1 MTKKLTKITLLIVF
15 AISLLNCEPKKEE
28 QVDLV
33 IHNAKI
39 YTVNDLFDITE
50 AMAIK
55 DGKIIA
61 IGPENEILNKYQFVA
76 KKVIDAKKRSI
87 YPGFIDAHCHFYGYA
102 QNLKEVNLVG
112 TKSFEEVIDRVKDF
126 AAINESKW
134 IVGRGWDQNDW
145 DIKEFPNRFKLDSLF
160 PNKPVFLTRI
170 DGHAALANET
180 ALKIA
185 KINSETKIEG
195 GIITYYVEH
204 NGNEIKLNNNE
215 LGNYKNSNPKP
226 TGILIDNAVDLVKQ
240 HIPKA
245 DKQGIS
251 DALIYAQNK
260 LFEVG
265 VTTVDDAGLGKD
277 SIELIDELQKSGKLK
292 LKVYA
297 MISGNKNN
305 LEYYLKKGPY
315 KTDKLSVCSFKF
327 YADGAL
333 GSRGACLL
341 NPYHDIIEQEHYGL
355 LIKEKNFFEKYAPLL
370 YEKGFQMNT
379 HCIGD
384 SANRIILD
392 VYGRTL
398 KGVNDK
404 RWRIEHAQVIDSTDF
419 KKFKEF
425 TIIPSIQSTHATSD
439 MYWAKD
445 RLGNDRVQN
454 AYAYKTL
461 LQQNGMVALGT
472 DFPVE
477 DISPF
482 ATFYA
487 AVVRKDTKGY
497 PKDGFQTKDAL
508 TRTQALKGMTIW
520 AAISNFEEN
529 EKGSLEVG
537 KAADFIIL
545 DNDLMEIN
553 EDKILSTKVLQTF
566 IDGENV
572 FTRK

>member
-1 MTKKLTKITLLIVF
+1 
-15 AISLLNCEPKKEE
+15 
-28 QVDLV
+28 
-33 IHNAKI
+33 
-39 YTVNDLFDITE
+39 
-50 AMAIK
+50 MAIK
-55 DGKIIA
+55 DGKIVA
-61 IGPENEILNKYQFVA
+61 IGPENEILNKYQFIA
-76 KKVIDAKKRSI
+76 KEIIDAKKQPI
-87 YPGFIDAHCHFYGYA
+87 YPGFIDAHCHFVGYA
-102 QNLKEVNLVG
+102 QNLKQVDLVG
-112 TKSFEEVIDRVKDF
+112 TKSFNEVIDRVQKF
-126 AAINESKW
+126 AKNNDTEW

-145 DIKEFPNRFKLDSLF
+145 EVKEFPTRFELDKLF
-160 PNKPVFLTRI
+160 PDKPVFLTRI
-170 DGHAALANET
+170 DGHAAIANET
-180 ALKIA
+180 ALKMA
-185 KINSETKIEG
+185 KINSETKIKG
-195 GIITYYVEH
+195 GMVGSTFIP
-204 NGNEIKLNNNE
+204 NGNPDWLANE
-215 LGNYKNSNPKP
+215 LTKKEVAHHNYPFWEP
-226 TGILIDNAVDLVKQ
+226 TGILIDNAVELVSQ
-240 HIPKA
+240 HIPKV
-245 DKQGIS
+245 DR
-251 DALIYAQNK
+251 DALAESLLFAQKK

-277 SIELIDELQKSGKLK
+277 TIDLIDKLQQEGKLK

-305 LEYYLKKGPY
+305 LEHYLKKGPY

-341 NPYHDIIEQEHYGL
+341 KPYQDIIEQEHYGL
-355 LIKEKNFFEKYAPLL
+355 LIKEKYFFEKYAPLL

-392 VYGRTL
+392 VYAQVL

-404 RWRIEHAQVIDSTDF
+404 RWRIEHAQIVNSSDVS
-419 KKFKEF
+419 KFKEF

-445 RLGNDRVQN
+445 RLGEERINE

-461 LQQNGMVALGT
+461 LEQNGMVALGT

-477 DISPF
+477 GIGPF

-487 AVVRKDTKGY
+487 AVVRKDAKGF
-497 PKDGFQTKDAL
+497 PKDGFQIENAL
-508 TRTQALKGMTIW
+508 SRKEALKGMTIW

-545 DNDLMEIN
+545 DNDLIKTP
-553 EDKILSTKVLQTF
+553 EDKILSTQVMQTF

-572 FTRK
+572 YTRK